1 FRAIATKLKK
11 SPNSKAKFLDLC
23 QENECEK
30 PHNIERDVPTRWNST
45 YKQIASVVRCEK
57 ALLVWQRDKQYG
69 TPRRS
74 HINQADIVLAQDL
87 VQVLEPFYDIT
98 QQVSTKAS
106 TRVAEVVVMIDQ
118 VTATLS
124 TL

>member
-1 FRAIATKLKK
+1 MCC
-11 SPNSKAKFLDLC
+11 S
-23 QENECEK
+23 
-30 PHNIERDVPTRWNST
+30 
-45 YKQIASVVRCEK
+45 
-57 ALLVWQRDKQYG
+57 LVWQRDKQYG

-124 TL
+124 TVVANEDDRYPPALRNACRGGVLITNKYYSLTDCAPIYRIAMGESFL